1 MIKVLIV
8 EDEEKIA
15 RFIELEL
22 KHEGYEVDKA
32 LDGRT
37 GAEKALSNQMTTTLS
52 CLMYFS
58 PSLMV

>member
-32 LDGRT
+32 LEGRT
-37 GAEKALSNQMTTTLS
+37 GAGKRCQMTTTLS
-52 CLMYFS
+52 CLMCFS
-58 PSLMV
+58 PS